1 MLRSC
6 LVILFLA
13 TRTAFAVNFPYESIQ
28 LQWSETGNNSDLVFG
43 NGTSTQK
50 PPCKSFPGYEG
61 WPSAAR
67 WSAFNASLGGALLR
81 GIPPAAACY
90 EGEFKD
96 ASKCNVVRSGQFSA
110 LFA

>member
-1 MLRSC
+1 MFSC
-6 LVILFLA
+6 SLITLLLA
-13 TRTAFAVNFPYESIQ
+13 AQTARAANFPYESVQ
-28 LQWSETGNNSDLVFG
+28 LQRPEIGNNSDIIFD

-50 PPCKSFPGYEG
+50 PLCKSFPGYEG
-61 WPSAAR
+61 WPSFNR

-96 ASKCNVVRSGQFSA
+96 ALRCNAVRRGSGNA